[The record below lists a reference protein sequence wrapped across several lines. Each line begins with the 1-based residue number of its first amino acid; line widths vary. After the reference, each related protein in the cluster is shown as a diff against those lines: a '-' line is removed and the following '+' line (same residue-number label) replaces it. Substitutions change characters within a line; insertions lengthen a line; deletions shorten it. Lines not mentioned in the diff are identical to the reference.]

1 MMERHILNFCS
12 EYVTLVVKDLSSKY
26 EFDADEALSSIELPT
41 IVKRSGAGNAVSRRK
56 ETTATEKKPSKTQ
69 SRMLPSI
76 PLPFCGK
83 INDTWCHAILKNNK
97 LFTQCTNRKEDQG
110 DYCKKCVK
118 GSLKEGTMPFGDIS
132 SRLECAPLEFKDP
145 KGVAVVP
152 YIIVM
157 NKLNISRET
166 AEAEAMK
173 FGWTINE
180 EQFTIPEKAKGRPK
194 KTAVA
199 EEETSSDNED
209 KKDAKRGRP
218 KKDKPV
224 KASSQVGDDII
235 AGLLAQADAKSSEE
249 NGAQIGEQH
258 AVVPVAAE
266 KPKKKTATNKNTD
279 KEAEKEAAKLAKEA
293 EKAAKEAEK
302 LAKNNKKNADKPVAP
317 PAPVQQQAELE
328 EEEEE
333 EEESEEEEKQ
343 EIKVKK
349 FEFQGVKY
357 KRSEP
362 DNILYDWET
371 DEPIGVWNTKTN
383 KIDEL
388 ADDEEEEDDE

>member
-1 MMERHILNFCS
+1 MERHILNFCS

-173 FGWTINE
+173 FGWTISE

-249 NGAQIGEQH
+249 MVEQNVEP
-258 AVVPVAAE
+258 AVVAPDAVAE

-279 KEAEKEAAKLAKEA
+279 KEAEKKAAKLAKEA
-293 EKAAKEAEK
+293 AKAAKEAEK
-302 LAKNNKKNADKPVAP
+302 PAKTNKKAADKPVEV
-317 PAPVQQQAELE
+317 PVQQQAELE
-328 EEEEE
+328 AEE

-343 EIKVKK
+343 QIKVKK

-371 DEPIGVWNTKTN
+371 DEPVGVWNPKTN